1 MWHLGLHGG
10 AAWKTRNSPLRLQSS
25 LNVDRSLI
33 SMKQACA
40 QWLGMDRLFE
50 LVHVASY
57 S

>member
-25 LNVDRSLI
+25 LNVDKSLI